1 MDFFSH
7 PDYTVGTGI
16 PSHESHRFSRT
27 NAGRGLYRRLGLA
40 PDPEDPISLTAINI
54 TLYGKD
60 FKCVSQFF
68 THLFIIHSNLDHSF
82 YTTLLYTIVVLK

>member
-54 TLYGKD
+54 TLYDRD
-60 FKCVSQFF
+60 FKPFLIFS
-68 THLFIIHSNLDHSF
+68 
-82 YTTLLYTIVVLK
+82 VLNGKNIFACHMPMNF